1 LLNHISK
8 ICPNNQSVKF
18 EHYHKGKFKNDLIF
32 WTSGANECEPR
43 QANIWCYPN
52 TQLGRSNVTWMD
64 VTKQPLA
71 TERSITLQTN
81 ANGNFGLEYSQFM
94 SAANSI
100 LCEVKN
106 AFFLFSSILIFLLQL
121 NLLQP
126 NCESASC
133 PAACSIDVCIR
144 LNWSKAIS

>member
-1 LLNHISK
+1 LLNHNSN

-43 QANIWCYPN
+43 QANIWCSLD
-52 TQLGRSNVTWMD
+52 TQLERSNVTWMD

-71 TERSITLQTN
+71 TERSITLKTN

-106 AFFLFSSILIFLLQL
+106 AFFSFFLHPHFPLT
-121 NLLQP
+121 
-126 NCESASC
+126 
-133 PAACSIDVCIR
+133 I
-144 LNWSKAIS
+144 